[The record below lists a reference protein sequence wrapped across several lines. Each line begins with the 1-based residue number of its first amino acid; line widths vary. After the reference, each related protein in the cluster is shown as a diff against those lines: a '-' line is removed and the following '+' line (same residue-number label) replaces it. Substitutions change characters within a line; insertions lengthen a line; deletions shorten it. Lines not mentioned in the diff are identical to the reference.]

1 MTRTTASYISRHKRF
16 WEIDLVRTVALLG
29 LLFFHT
35 RELLYHFD
43 LCAEPLASGVWFYIR
58 AVNAGLF
65 IFSAGVA
72 LTIAYSRG
80 KRMSSFMLRGLKIFG
95 LGMLITLLSL
105 LVVPEEYVRFGIL
118 HFFGIA
124 FILVPFFLRF
134 RYINLILG
142 AAVMAAGIFL
152 GSTSADFPWLLWLG
166 LRPHHFRTLD
176 YFPLL
181 PWFGLLLVGMFFGKI
196 LYPEGNRRFN
206 IPEFSSPVASALTLP
221 GRHPLVV
228 YLAHLPILIGVIF
241 ALYPDKIL
249 PYVKEA
255 LSYLPF

>member
-43 LCAEPLASGVWFYIR
+43 LCAEPLRSGMWFWIR
-58 AVNAGLF
+58 AANCGLF
-65 IFSAGVA
+65 IFPAGMA
-72 LTIAYSRG
+72 LIIAYSRG

-105 LVVPEEYVRFGIL
+105 LVVPDEYVLFGIL

-124 FILVPFFLRF
+124 FILAPFFLRF
-134 RYINLILG
+134 RYINLIVGVALM
-142 AAVMAAGIFL
+142 AVGIYLLEQRIFV
-152 GSTSADFPWLLWLG
+152 DFSWLLWLV
-166 LRPHHFRTLD
+166 PYAFRTLD
-176 YFPLL
+176 YWPLV
-181 PWFGLLLVGMFFGKI
+181 PWFGIFLVGMFFGKI
-196 LYPEGNRRFN
+196 LYPQGNRRFN
-206 IPEFSSPVASALTLP
+206 IPEFSSPVASGFMLL

-228 YLAHLPILIGVIF
+228 YLAHLPILIGIIF

-249 PYVKEA
+249 PY
-255 LSYLPF
+255 LPF